1 MRSDPPTLAALFLQF
16 AVLSLF
22 AVGGG
27 GSAASPTPQI
37 DGQLA
42 SQRHCHFLFE

>member
-27 GSAASPTPQI
+27 GSAVP
-37 DGQLA
+37 
-42 SQRHCHFLFE
+42 